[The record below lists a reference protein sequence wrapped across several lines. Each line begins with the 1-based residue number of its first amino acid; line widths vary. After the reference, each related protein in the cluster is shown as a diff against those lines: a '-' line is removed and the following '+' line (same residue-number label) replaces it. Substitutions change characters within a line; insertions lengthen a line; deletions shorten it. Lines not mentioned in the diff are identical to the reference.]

1 MHPVCLGCVHL
12 DIPGEESRKKVAVP
26 LAAVLDVRVPFVKD
40 ALGDL
45 YSKAI
50 DPCQLANTIADAVR
64 SSGVADAV
72 GVVSAFTRDIA
83 SSPRL
88 PTLLRFPVGWLW
100 DFLNEIIDLVT
111 WIDLPEDLPEEQA
124 AAEAEAV
131 LSVIGP
137 MLAALPADI
146 VFRGACT
153 WTTCD
158 EHSFV
163 WAGKVSC
170 DEYPDFV
177 EDARIAMEYASM
189 LPFSTAGLDLAECAS
204 IVDHVVIGE
213 GDPVIM
219 QFFEGC
225 AEEVLDLTRRNVRWQ
240 AHMAAFVAYA
250 RDCGRRVYDVCA
262 L

>member
-1 MHPVCLGCVHL
+1 MCLRLHKYLRMRFANILPAWAHPSRHNHSSIYLYMHPVCLGCVYL

-100 DFLNEIIDLVT
+100 SFFYKVTELVST
-111 WIDLPEDLPEEQA
+111 LPEEQMA
-124 AAEAEAV
+124 MVAEAV
-131 LSVIGP
+131 MSVIGP

-146 VFRGACT
+146 VFRGACLHGE
-153 WTTCD
+153 CD
-158 EHSFV
+158 EDDFV

-177 EDARIAMEYASM
+177 EDARTAMEYAST
-189 LPFSTAGLDLAECAS
+189 LPFTSAGLDLAECAS

-213 GDPVIM
+213 GEPVIM
-219 QFFEGC
+219 QFLKAVQKRF
-225 AEEVLDLTRRNVRWQ
+225 LT
-240 AHMAAFVAYA
+240 
-250 RDCGRRVYDVCA
+250 
-262 L
+262 

>member
-1 MHPVCLGCVHL
+1 MDLVYLGCVHL
-12 DIPGEESRKKVAVP
+12 DIPGEARLKTIAVP
-26 LAAVLDVRVPFVKD
+26 LAAVLDVYAPFVQD

-45 YSKAI
+45 RSTPVAYYE
-50 DPCQLANTIADAVR
+50 LAKTIVDAVC
-64 SSGVADAV
+64 SNGVAHAV

-100 DFLNEIIDLVT
+100 DFFYKVTELVST
-111 WIDLPEDLPEEQA
+111 LPEEQMA
-124 AAEAEAV
+124 MVAEAV
-131 LSVIGP
+131 MSVIGP

-146 VFRGACT
+146 VFRGACLHGE
-153 WTTCD
+153 CD
-158 EHSFV
+158 EDDFV

-177 EDARIAMEYASM
+177 EDARTAMEYAST
-189 LPFSTAGLDLAECAS
+189 LPFSSAGLDLAECAS
-204 IVDHVVIGE
+204 IVDRVVIAGGE
-213 GDPVIM
+213 PVYIT
-219 QFFEGC
+219 FDEGC
-225 AEEVLDLTRRNVRWQ
+225 AEEALESIPDVRWQ
-240 AHMAAFVAYA
+240 AHMAAIVAYA